1 MAEYKLSKTE
11 FFEAINL
18 WDTKKK
24 DFSEIQQL
32 IHPAHI
38 FYLSEAVCV
47 WVKDN
52 NEFNSFRVYAGVY
65 NRSFVLIIRPLDE
78 NGKEKTLKE
87 YFAVELQPLNN
98 ELTLVETDVVTT
110 VYKTVLSKNLEIGKA
125 WKEVDL
131 PVYNE
136 PTITERAS
144 VKDIECWK
152 YDCLS
157 WFFNEVHT
165 TDGLNIFKYFTV
177 PFADLDTQSDKKK
190 EVIALF
196 GFKFSSVFQKMLPVL
211 IFVADSKENNTSEI
225 MRLNQDQGSLT
236 TNTRNWSSPC
246 PPYCQM

>member
-1 MAEYKLSKTE
+1 MFVTKKG
-11 FFEAINL
+11 FKEAIRK

-24 DFSEIQQL
+24 EFSEIQQL
-32 IHPAHI
+32 INPTYVFNFSEEDRKWIKEHNDYHS
-38 FYLSEAVCV
+38 FYA
-47 WVKDN
+47 
-52 NEFNSFRVYAGVY
+52 YAGVQE
-65 NRSFVLIIRPLDE
+65 RSFVLIIRPLNE
-78 NGKEKTLKE
+78 NGKEKTLNE
-87 YFAVELQPLNN
+87 YLAVELQPLNN

-144 VKDIECWK
+144 VRDIECWK

-177 PFADLDTQSDKKK
+177 PFTDLDTQTNNSEK
-190 EVIALF
+190 VIALF
-196 GFKFSSVFQKMLPVL
+196 GFKCSSVFQKMLPVL

-225 MRLNQDQGSLT
+225 MRLNQDQDSLT
-236 TNTRNWSSPC
+236 TNTRDWSVPH
-246 PPYCQM
+246 PPFPSAVV